1 MNGEAKGSHFLS
13 LASMTIQ
20 EPKTRRIDP
29 SAFRRSTILVAEGDR
44 GLRRTLRDV
53 LLGMG
58 FPSIVLASTAAETMR
73 QIVEQRPSVVLL
85 DNKLPGTNG
94 SDGLTLTRRLRRDND
109 PLPIILM
116 ATAPDAALVAAAR
129 DVGVNEIVRKPLSM
143 EGLVLRLMH
152 VLQVPR
158 KFIRSPGFVGP
169 DRRRLVDRRRNE
181 RRAEIPLP
189 PEQERRQKPS
199 RRTAERR
206 KPPKSA

>member
-1 MNGEAKGSHFLS
+1 
-13 LASMTIQ
+13 MTFQ

-58 FPSIVLASTAAETMR
+58 FPSIILASTSAETMR

-85 DNKLPGTNG
+85 DHKLPGSGPNG
-94 SDGLTLTRRLRRDND
+94 GDGLTLTRRLRRDND

-116 ATAPDAALVAAAR
+116 TGSPDAGLVAAAR
-129 DVGVNEIVRKPLSM
+129 DAGVNEIVRKPLSM

-152 VLQVPR
+152 VLQMPR
-158 KFIRSPGFVGP
+158 KFVRCPGFVGP
-169 DRRRLVDRRRNE
+169 DRRRLADRRRTD
-181 RRAEIPLP
+181 RRAEGLLQLDP
-189 PEQERRQKPS
+189 ERRQQPS
-199 RRTAERR
+199 RRRNERR

>member
-1 MNGEAKGSHFLS
+1 MFSLS
-13 LASMTIQ
+13 PAIMTIQ
-20 EPKTRRIDP
+20 EPKSRRIDP
-29 SAFRRSTILVAEGDR
+29 GAFRRSTILVAEGDR

-85 DNKLPGTNG
+85 DHKLPGTNG

-116 ATAPDAALVAAAR
+116 ATAPDVALVAAAR

-169 DRRRLVDRRRNE
+169 DRRRLVDRRRTE
-181 RRAEIPLP
+181 RRAETPLP
-189 PEQERRQKPS
+189 PELERRQKPS
-199 RRTAERR
+199 RRAGERR

>member
-1 MNGEAKGSHFLS
+1 MSVEES
-13 LASMTIQ
+13 
-20 EPKTRRIDP
+20 KTRRVDP

-58 FPSIVLASTAAETMR
+58 FPSIVLASTAAEAMR
-73 QIVEQRPSVVLL
+73 LIVEQRPSVVLL
-85 DNKLPGTNG
+85 DHKLPGTNG

-116 ATAPDAALVAAAR
+116 TGSPDIGLVAAAR
-129 DVGVNEIVRKPLSM
+129 DAGVNEIVRKPLSM

-152 VLQVPR
+152 VLQLPR

-169 DRRRLVDRRRNE
+169 DRRRLADRRRLVDRR
-181 RRAEIPLP
+181 AETPLP
-189 PEQERRQKPS
+189 PELDRRQRPS
-199 RRTAERR
+199 RRSGDERR
-206 KPPKSA
+206 KPKTA

>member
-1 MNGEAKGSHFLS
+1 
-13 LASMTIQ
+13 MTIQ
-20 EPKTRRIDP
+20 EPKNRRIDP

-58 FPSIVLASTAAETMR
+58 FPSIIVASTAAETMR

-85 DNKLPGTNG
+85 DHKLPGSNG
-94 SDGLTLTRRLRRDND
+94 SDGLTLSRRLRRDND

-116 ATAPDAALVAAAR
+116 AAAPDAALVTAAR
-129 DVGVNEIVRKPLSM
+129 DAGVNEIVRKPLSM
-143 EGLVLRLMH
+143 ESLVLRLMH

-169 DRRRLVDRRRNE
+169 DRRRLNDRRRVVDRR
-181 RRAEIPLP
+181 AEMPLP
-189 PEQERRQKPS
+189 AELERRQRPS
-199 RRTAERR
+199 RRSGDERR
-206 KPPKSA
+206 KPKTG